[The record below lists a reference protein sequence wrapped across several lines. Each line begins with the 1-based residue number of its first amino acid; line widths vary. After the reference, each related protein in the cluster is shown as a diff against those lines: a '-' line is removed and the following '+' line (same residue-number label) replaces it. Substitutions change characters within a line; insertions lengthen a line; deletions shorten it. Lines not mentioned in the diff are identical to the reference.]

1 MSFERDT
8 ITTAGRAA
16 EVIGLAAIVG
26 GNLFARTG
34 MHPALREVSD
44 PAERGKVLNA
54 AWSRYGTIESLSLAA
69 LITGWAA
76 SRPREA
82 DRRNLSER
90 ERALG
95 VAKDAAVAGVA
106 LTGVAAGILGMR
118 FSGMEPEGAVP
129 LEDGSKAAAKASLKE
144 SRAKRRLNLLG
155 AIHLVSAL
163 TLVGVNAALAQAGAT
178 HTGRRRGSFC
188 SRSTPRRRR

>member
-1 MSFERDT
+1 
-8 ITTAGRAA
+8 
-16 EVIGLAAIVG
+16 
-26 GNLFARTG
+26 
-34 MHPALREVSD
+34 
-44 PAERGKVLNA
+44 
-54 AWSRYGTIESLSLAA
+54 
-69 LITGWAA
+69 
-76 SRPREA
+76 
-82 DRRNLSER
+82 
-90 ERALG
+90 
-95 VAKDAAVAGVA
+95 
-106 LTGVAAGILGMR
+106 MR

-178 HTGRRRGSFC
+178 QDTGRRRCSFC